1 MFVELSTGITLYP
14 GTFTAV
20 IAPRKFIIASL
31 GNNCEIQ
38 RFPSFFVCGS
48 VSCLLSIIS
57 CAARHFETCISM
69 SAAQFLERV
78 RDAHYSIIILEHDP
92 SLFDGAEQMSAPIS
106 AALRDLG
113 NEALVILFAEVKDP
127 SFFALAR
134 YADRF
139 IELIPPD
146 TQPDRHTYSS
156 TRVCCGN
163 ASLHCA
169 QTLLEVS

>member
-1 MFVELSTGITLYP
+1 MFVELSSGITLYP

-20 IAPRKFIIASL
+20 IAPRKFIIAAL
-31 GNNCEIQ
+31 GNNGELQ
-38 RFPSFFVCGS
+38 RFHSCFVCGS
-48 VSCLLSIIS
+48 VSCLLPSIS
-57 CAARHFETCISM
+57 CAAPHFEMCISM

-78 RDAHYSIIILEHDP
+78 QDAHYSIIIFEHDP
-92 SLFDGAEQMSAPIS
+92 SLFDGTEQMSAPIS

-146 TQPDRHTYSS
+146 EQPNRHAYSG
-156 TRVCCGN
+156 TRVYCG
-163 ASLHCA
+163 SSHLHCA